1 MYEVYEIGYGD
12 SINSIADKFN
22 TTIDELKRIN
32 KDLNIEVGK
41 NIIVP
46 VINDD
51 IFETYTVKS
60 GDRIF
65 MGNNE

>member
-65 MGNNE
+65 MGNNK